1 MIRSFFTVENVVE
14 TTFWVKVLVYNYNVN
29 KKEKKNYTTKFI
41 ILVIAFVVVFFGS
54 FMLGRYPVMPDE
66 LIKIILSKVFDIQ
79 QTWPD
84 AAQTVVFNIRMP
96 RVLAAGMVGASLAV
110 AGVAYQGMFQN
121 PMVSP
126 GVLGASSG
134 AGCGAALAILLG
146 FSYYQISFM
155 AFIFGLG
162 AVLLAYLISRMSKIN
177 PVLAM
182 VLAGML
188 ISSLF
193 TSGTSFIKLVADTEA
208 TLPAITYWLMGS
220 LVSIQKTDIAF
231 AIVPM
236 VIGMIPLF
244 LLRWRINLL
253 TVGEEEAMSMGI
265 DTTRLRLIVIICATL
280 LTAISVSISGV
291 IGWVGLVIPHF
302 CRMIFGYD
310 YRRLIPTNILFGAT
324 FLIVVDNVAR
334 LATTAEIPLGILT
347 SFIGAPIFVYL
358 ILTGGAIRG
367 D

>member
-1 MIRSFFTVENVVE
+1 ME
-14 TTFWVKVLVYNYNVN
+14 
-29 KKEKKNYTTKFI
+29 KKERLAASADSKPRYKNK
-41 ILVIAFVVVFFGS
+41 ILILAVCFVVVFFGS
-54 FMLGRYPVMPDE
+54 FMLGKYPIMPDE
-66 LIKIILSKVFDIQ
+66 LLKILFSKIFTID

-84 AAQTVVFNIRMP
+84 AAENVVFQIRLP
-96 RVLAAGMVGASLAV
+96 RVIAAGLIGAALAT

-146 FSYYQISFM
+146 LSYYEISFM
-155 AFIFGLG
+155 AFLFGLG

-193 TSGTSFIKLVADTEA
+193 SSGTSFIKLVADTESA
-208 TLPAITYWLMGS
+208 LPAITYWLMGS
-220 LVSIQKTDIAF
+220 LVSIQPSDLKF
-231 AIVPM
+231 AIIPFMIGFVPLIM
-236 VIGMIPLF
+236 
-244 LLRWRINLL
+244 LRWRINLL
-253 TVGEEEAMSMGI
+253 TVGEEEALSMGVN
-265 DTTRLRLIVIICATL
+265 TTRLRLVVIVCATL

-310 YRRLIPTNILFGAT
+310 FRRLIPTNMLFGAT
-324 FLIVVDNVAR
+324 FLLVVDNVAR
-334 LATTAEIPLGILT
+334 MATTAEIPIGILT

>member
-1 MIRSFFTVENVVE
+1 MGKDQHRI
-14 TTFWVKVLVYNYNVN
+14 NYRGRLIALIIA
-29 KKEKKNYTTKFI
+29 FI
-41 ILVIAFVVVFFGS
+41 IIFFGS
-54 FMLGRYPVMPDE
+54 FMVGQYPIMPDE
-66 LIKIILSKVFDIQ
+66 LIRIICSRFMDIT

-84 AAQTVVFNIRMP
+84 AAENVVFQIRLP
-96 RVLAAGMVGASLAV
+96 RVIAAGLIGASLAV
-110 AGVAYQGMFQN
+110 AGVSYQGMFQN

-126 GVLGASSG
+126 GVLGASNG
-134 AGCGAALAILLG
+134 AGCGAAIAIVMGL
-146 FSYYQISFM
+146 SYYSISLM

-162 AVLLAYLISRMSKIN
+162 AVLLAYGISRVSRIN

-182 VLAGML
+182 ILAGML

-193 TSGTSFIKLVADTEA
+193 GSITSFIKLIADTQSQ
-208 TLPAITYWLMGS
+208 LPAITYWLMGS
-220 LVSIQKTDIAF
+220 LVSIQPSDVKFVI
-231 AIVPM
+231 IPM
-236 VIGMIPLF
+236 IIGMVPLI

-253 TVGEEEAMSMGI
+253 TVGEEEALSMGI
-265 DTTRLRLIVIICATL
+265 DTTKLRLVVIVCATL
-280 LTAISVSISGV
+280 LTSVSVAVSGV

-310 YRRLIPTNILFGAT
+310 YRRLIPTNMLFGAS
-324 FLIVVDNVAR
+324 FLIVVDTVAR
-334 LATTAEIPLGILT
+334 NVTTGEIPIGILT